1 MEPITRSL
9 WSPTESS
16 EKSNTPQ
23 ATMTLPESVP
33 SNLSPCTTATSQPSL
48 PNEVSHTDIAQQP
61 LRFSDLPPELRGR
74 IYAFAVHPGMTRD
87 HDGKERPIMPELT
100 TGLTKSPTARALSQ
114 VSRSVRKKSM
124 EVFYSKTT
132 FLVSDAT
139 DRPSQRSSS
148 RHIDLPKREVMN
160 RWAETWG
167 GLAGPHIRSLSIS
180 ASSGVLTEGVVLIFM
195 HSQTNA
201 ASYIDK
207 ENDHVLEEAELN
219 TVALK
224 AFSLQGTDLTAAK
237 KLARFFIEIGYVIF
251 AGQVA
256 AFHRAKYG
264 KC

>member
-16 EKSNTPQ
+16 DKSNTPQ

-33 SNLSPCTTATSQPSL
+33 SNLSPCTTANPEPSL

-61 LRFSDLPPELRGR
+61 LRFSDLPPELRDR
-74 IYAFAVHPGMTRD
+74 IYAFAVHPGTTRD

-114 VSRSVRKKSM
+114 VSRSVRKESM

-139 DRPSQRSSS
+139 DRSSQISSS

-167 GLAGPHIRSLSIS
+167 VLVGPHIRSLSIS
-180 ASSGVLTEGVVLIFM
+180 ALSGVLAEGVVLIFM

-201 ASYIDK
+201 AWYIDK
-207 ENDHVLEEAELN
+207 ENDHVLEEAGLN

-224 AFSLQGTDLTAAK
+224 AFSS
-237 KLARFFIEIGYVIF
+237 
-251 AGQVA
+251 
-256 AFHRAKYG
+256 
-264 KC
+264 